1 MNDLALGIVVV
12 VFLAVPAS
20 LLLLVLADVIRLEGE
35 GARRRWIR
43 FCLGALAVPAS
54 VLLGI
59 AAWGA
64 AGAAHLEP
72 LCQAYATPEYRA
84 SGRIDAEAVLLDA
97 KSPQDEQAVVAAIAG
112 PPWARHFGRD
122 GLPRLIIDP
131 DDAEAST
138 STLALE
144 VRRVTHHKNLW
155 FEVTMER
162 FRLVDREWGTVLAEG
177 DELWIDAGRARHHCG
192 IVSGTTVVD
201 RDRSPWPDGAG
212 VARFVARGLLP
223 APLKP

>member
-1 MNDLALGIVVV
+1 
-12 VFLAVPAS
+12 
-20 LLLLVLADVIRLEGE
+20 
-35 GARRRWIR
+35 
-43 FCLGALAVPAS
+43 
-54 VLLGI
+54 
-59 AAWGA
+59 
-64 AGAAHLEP
+64 
-72 LCQAYATPEYRA
+72 
-84 SGRIDAEAVLLDA
+84 
-97 KSPQDEQAVVAAIAG
+97 
-112 PPWARHFGRD
+112 
-122 GLPRLIIDP
+122 
-131 DDAEAST
+131 
-138 STLALE
+138 